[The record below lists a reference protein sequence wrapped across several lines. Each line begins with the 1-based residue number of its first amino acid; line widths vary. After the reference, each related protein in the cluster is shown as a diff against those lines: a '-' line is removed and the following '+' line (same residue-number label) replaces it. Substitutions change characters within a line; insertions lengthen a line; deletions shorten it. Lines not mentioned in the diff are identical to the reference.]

1 MEELKESLFI
11 RISHP
16 WEKVETLVDKWSKH
30 FSACVVYEH
39 EADEE
44 VKRTHCH
51 MVITGLSVGRKR
63 LRQIADAIAFP
74 IKGNEN
80 CSIVAYDGGEV
91 PYVYMAKGSLE
102 PVYSRGFD
110 QSHHTRWK
118 DAWVIPNA
126 RESKLPKIE
135 EMYDSFR
142 DKAHKTS
149 PNWTV
154 LKDNVFR
161 HVKQYRRV
169 CDNQFFQYYKA
180 IVITY
185 MLDYEDFIDYKIPRS
200 DAWFAKGLPD
210 TLLEKKE
217 LTQFITHPS
226 GLTMEL

>member
-16 WEKVETLVDKWSKH
+16 WEKVKTLIDTWSQH
-30 FSACVVYEH
+30 FSAGVVYEH
-39 EADEE
+39 EADED
-44 VKRTHCH
+44 VSRTHCH

-80 CSIVAYDGGEV
+80 CSIVAYDGSEV
-91 PYVYMAKGSLE
+91 PYVYMAKGTLE
-102 PVYSRGFD
+102 PVFSKGFN

-126 RESKLPKIE
+126 KHVKSPQIE

-149 PNWTV
+149 PNWTT

-161 HVKQYRRV
+161 HVKLYRKI
-169 CDNQFFQYYKA
+169 CDNHFFQCYKA

-185 MLDYEDFIDYKIPRS
+185 MLDYETMIDYRIPRS
-200 DAWFAKGLPD
+200 DAWFAKGLPE
-210 TLLEKKE
+210 TLLEAKILPE
-217 LTQFITHPS
+217 MLTLVNGHQ
-226 GLTMEL
+226 L